1 MKKVN
6 KEYKEAYKVY
16 LEKLKNRP
24 HKWGKGKCLVCN
36 DKFQKT
42 NHKHLYC
49 SNVCR
54 RINFIKNELDI
65 KRKNESYRNSL
76 SNNYNSTKSSS
87 KEWYSRPEFAVF
99 MGKMI
104 YEKIMKEK
112 QDKTE

>member
-24 HKWGKGKCLVCN
+24 HKWGKDKCLVCN

-42 NHKHLYC
+42 TGKHIYC
-49 SNVCR
+49 SNQCR

-65 KRKNESYRNSL
+65 KRKNASLKKSL
-76 SNNYNSTKSSS
+76 SNKHNSTQAPLKGLYAS
-87 KEWYSRPEFAVF
+87 PEFAVF

-112 QDKTE
+112 QDKAE